1 MCYQGK
7 LETSYHAL
15 TGLLG
20 SGDVTVYVLKSGAGD
35 QESKENTNKDLFKNH
50 VTLD

>member
-1 MCYQGK
+1 MYYQGK
-7 LETSYHAL
+7 LEPSYHAL
-15 TGLLG
+15 TGLLD

-35 QESKENTNKDLFKNH
+35 QESKENTNEDLFKNH